1 MGGNVSK
8 VIEIGVGKEQHSL
21 QPTSVGGAV
30 DEKGWPIRKPAM
42 R

>member
-1 MGGNVSK
+1 MRGNVSK
-8 VIEIGVGKEQHSL
+8 VIEIAVGKETRGP